1 MVMRRAVISSV
12 GSQGLT
18 SLYSV
23 VVLMEVCS
31 VDGGDASS
39 PLGLPVLRSCEIGPA
54 CGGERWKR
62 LPVGCMLGFLR

>member
-1 MVMRRAVISSV
+1 MRRAAISSV

-18 SLYSV
+18 AAALYSV

-39 PLGLPVLRSCEIGPA
+39 PLGLPVLRRCAIGPA
-54 CGGERWKR
+54 CGGERWKW
-62 LPVGCMLGFLR
+62 LPVGCMLGFLH